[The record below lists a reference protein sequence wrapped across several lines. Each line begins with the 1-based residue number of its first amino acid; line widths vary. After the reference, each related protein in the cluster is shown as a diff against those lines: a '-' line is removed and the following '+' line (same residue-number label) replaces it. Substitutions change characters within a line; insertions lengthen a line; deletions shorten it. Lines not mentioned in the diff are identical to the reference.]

1 MLEIPKPTLRPL
13 RIYATDPARGYK
25 AARTT
30 TISVENE
37 ELSAGPIGAR
47 LEVVDYDAEH
57 DLFYDAVDLDDPS
70 ILMQSGLTPSEADP
84 HFHQQMVYAV
94 ASRTLSNFDR
104 ALGRRVSLRKGKFRD
119 KLRLLPHAFE
129 GENAFYDHDLNAIL
143 FGYFT
148 ADPAKPGPN
157 IPNQTIFTCLSHDI
171 IVHEMTHAIVDHLRR
186 YFLEPSNVDVLAFHE
201 GFSDLVA
208 LLQHF
213 SYRDLL
219 AEEIRIGRGDIVDGS
234 LLVNLAKQ
242 FGEATGT
249 GQALRSAIDTA
260 TPDPRRYGNVTEPHA
275 RGAILVAAVF
285 DGFLTTFRSRIA
297 DLVRIATGGSGKLPP
312 GELHPD
318 LVARIASE
326 ASQTAQRQLNMCIR
340 AFDYLPPVDITFGD
354 YLRALVTAD
363 FELDPDDAWGQ
374 RAALIEG
381 FRRRGI
387 YPEGVTS
394 LAEESLRW
402 PAADPGAA
410 PMADSLGTILPELL
424 RREAARFTKVSS
436 DPGIAKQSL
445 LVRPPSL
452 SEDLNDSSASDA
464 AKTMRAALVAYAQNN
479 STALKLTGRT
489 DLWVSEFNA
498 VFRVAPS
505 GALQIELVAQF
516 VETDKMTDDDPEF
529 GGVPVRGGTTAI
541 IGVDG
546 NVRYII
552 AKPLPSQMLDSASR
566 THAEARVAGQRAF
579 IDQLDGADPR
589 TNYMGP
595 DEYRTRMAARMNLR
609 ALHEGAA

>member
-1 MLEIPKPTLRPL
+1 MFDLPRPSLRPL

-25 AARTT
+25 AARTA
-30 TISVENE
+30 TIGIENE
-37 ELSAGPIGAR
+37 PLDAGPVGAR
-47 LEVVDYDAEH
+47 LEVVDYDAEN
-57 DLFYDAVDLDDPS
+57 DLFYDAVDLDHPS
-70 ILMQSGLTPSEADP
+70 ILMQSGLAPSEADP

-94 ASRTLSNFDR
+94 ASRTLTNFDR
-104 ALGRRVSLRKGKFRD
+104 ALGRRVSLKKGKVRD

-129 GENAFYDHDLNAIL
+129 GENAFYDRDLHAVL
-143 FGYFT
+143 FGYFS

-171 IVHEMTHAIVDHLRR
+171 IVHEMTHAIVDRLRR

-201 GFSDLVA
+201 GFSDIVA

-219 AEEIRIGRGDIVDGS
+219 IDEIRLGGGDIVDGS
-234 LLVNLAKQ
+234 LLVNLARQ

-249 GQALRSAIDTA
+249 GKALRSAIDTV
-260 TPDPRRYGNVTEPHA
+260 TPDPRRYGSVKEPHE

-297 DLVRIATGGSGKLPP
+297 DLVRIATGGSGKLPA

-318 LVARIASE
+318 LVARIAGE
-326 ASQTAQRQLNMCIR
+326 AAQTAQRQLNMCIR

-387 YPEGVTS
+387 YPDGVTS

-402 PAADPGAA
+402 PAADPGTA
-410 PMADSLGTILPELL
+410 PVVDTLSSVLPELL
-424 RREAARFTKVSS
+424 QREAARFTKISS
-436 DPGIAKQSL
+436 DPKIAERSGARPASL
-445 LVRPPSL
+445 GDDMN
-452 SEDLNDSSASDA
+452 EESASDA
-464 AKTMRAALVAYAQNN
+464 SKTMRNALVAYAQQN
-479 STALKLTGRT
+479 SAALQLTGRT
-489 DLWVSEFNA
+489 DVWVSDFNA

-516 VETDKMTDDDPEF
+516 VETDKTTASDPEW

-541 IGVDG
+541 FGVDG
-546 NVRYII
+546 IVRYVI
-552 AKPLPSQMLDSASR
+552 AKPLPATTLDAASSDR
-566 THAEARVAGQRAF
+566 AYARVSKQRAF
-579 IDQLDGADPR
+579 VEEFDGADPR
-589 TNYMGP
+589 TNYLSES
-595 DEYRTRMAARMNLR
+595 DYSSRMAARMSLR
-609 ALHEGAA
+609 ALHEDAL

>member
-1 MLEIPKPTLRPL
+1 LLDIPQPSLRPL

-25 AARTT
+25 VARVT
-30 TISVENE
+30 TIGVENE
-37 ELSAGPIGAR
+37 PLDTGPVGAR
-47 LEVVDYDAEH
+47 LEVVDYDAEN
-57 DLFYDAVDLDDPS
+57 DIFYDAVNLDHPS
-70 ILMQSGLTPSEADP
+70 ILMQSGLAPSEADP
-84 HFHQQMVYAV
+84 HFHQQMVYAI
-94 ASRTLSNFDR
+94 ASRTLTNFDR
-104 ALGRRVSLRKGKFRD
+104 ALGRRVSLRKGDVRN

-129 GENAFYDHDLNAIL
+129 GENAFYDRDLHAIL
-143 FGYFT
+143 FGYFA

-171 IVHEMTHAIVDHLRR
+171 IVHEMTHAIVDRLRF

-201 GFSDLVA
+201 GFADIVA

-219 AEEIRIGRGDIVDGS
+219 VDEIRLGGGDIVDGS
-234 LLVNLAKQ
+234 LLVSLAKQ

-249 GQALRSAIDTA
+249 GKALRSAIDSA
-260 TPDPRRYGNVTEPHA
+260 TPDPRRYSNVTEPHE

-285 DGFLTTFRSRIA
+285 DGFLTTFRSRIV

-318 LVARIASE
+318 LIGRIASE
-326 ASQTAQRQLNMCIR
+326 AAQTAQRQLNMCIR

-387 YPEGVTS
+387 YPDGVTS

-402 PAADPGAA
+402 PAAPPGTA
-410 PMADSLGTILPELL
+410 PIIDSLSTYLPQLL
-424 RREAARFTKVSS
+424 QREAARFTKISS
-436 DPGIAKQSL
+436 DPLIAKESPDRS
-445 LVRPPSL
+445 VSF
-452 SEDLNDSSASDA
+452 SDDLNDPNASYA
-464 AKTMRAALVAYAQNN
+464 AKALRAALVAYAQHNGP
-479 STALKLTGRT
+479 ALQLTGRP
-489 DLWVSEFNA
+489 DLYVSAFDA

-516 VETDKMTDDDPEF
+516 VETDKASKDAPEW

-546 NVRYII
+546 AVRYVI
-552 AKPLPSQMLDSASR
+552 AKPLPSQQLDAAS
-566 THAEARVAGQRAF
+566 TARADARIARQRAF
-579 IDQLDGADPR
+579 VEQLDAADPR
-589 TNYMGP
+589 TNYLDDG
-595 DEYRTRMAARMNLR
+595 EYRERMKARMNLR
-609 ALHEGAA
+609 ALHEAAL

>member
-1 MLEIPKPTLRPL
+1 MLDIPKPTLRPL

-37 ELSAGPIGAR
+37 ELSPGPIGAR
-47 LEVVDYDAEH
+47 LEVVDYDGEH
-57 DLFYDAVDLDDPS
+57 DVFYDAVNLNDAS
-70 ILMQSGLTPSEADP
+70 VLMQSGLTPSEADP

-104 ALGRRVSLRKGKFRD
+104 ALGRRVSLRKGRFRD

-157 IPNQTIFTCLSHDI
+157 LPNQTIFTCLSHDI

-219 AEEIRIGRGDIVDGS
+219 ADEIRSGRGDIIDGS

-249 GQALRSAIDTA
+249 GKALRSAIDTA
-260 TPDPRRYGNVTEPHA
+260 NPDPRRYGNVTEPHE

-297 DLVRIATGGSGKLPP
+297 DLVRIATGGSGQLPP

-326 ASQTAQRQLNMCIR
+326 AAQTAQRQLNMCIR

-402 PAADPGAA
+402 PAADPGIA
-410 PMADSLGTILPELL
+410 PMVDSLSTILPQLL
-424 RREAARFTKVSS
+424 QREAARFTKVSS
-436 DPGIAKQSL
+436 DPGIAKRSF
-445 LVRPPSL
+445 VRPPSL
-452 SEDLNDSSASDA
+452 SEDLNEDNAGDTT
-464 AKTMRAALVAYAQNN
+464 KTMRAALVAYAQNN
-479 STALKLTGRT
+479 SQALQLTGRS

-516 VETDKMTDDDPEF
+516 VETDKESETDPEF

-552 AKPLPSQMLDSASR
+552 AKPLPSQMLNAATQTR
-566 THAEARVAGQRAF
+566 ARARVSGQRSF

-595 DEYRTRMAARMNLR
+595 AEYKARMTARMNLR
-609 ALHEGAA
+609 ALHEDAA

>member
-1 MLEIPKPTLRPL
+1 MLDIPRPTFRPL

-25 AARTT
+25 AARTA
-30 TISVENE
+30 TITVENE

-47 LEVVDYDAEH
+47 LEVVDYDAER
-57 DLFYDAVDLDDPS
+57 DLFYDAVNLNDPS
-70 ILMQSGLTPSEADP
+70 ILMQSGLPPSEADP
-84 HFHQQMVYAV
+84 HFHQQMVYAI
-94 ASRTLSNFDR
+94 ASRTLTNFDR
-104 ALGRRVSLRKGKFRD
+104 ALGRRVSLRKGEFRH

-148 ADPAKPGPN
+148 ADPAAPGPN

-219 AEEIRIGRGDIVDGS
+219 IDEIRVGRGDILDGS

-249 GQALRSAIDTA
+249 GKALRSAIDTA
-260 TPDPRRYGNVTEPHA
+260 TPDPRRYGNLTEPHA

-297 DLVRIATGGSGKLPP
+297 DLVRIATGGSGRLPP

-326 ASQTAQRQLNMCIR
+326 AAQTAQRQLNMCIR

-387 YPEGVTS
+387 YPEGATS

-402 PAADPGAA
+402 PAAEPGAA
-410 PMADSLGTILPELL
+410 PMVDSLSTILPQLL
-424 RREAARFTKVSS
+424 QREAARFTKVSS
-436 DPGIAKQSL
+436 DPGIAKQSRE
-445 LVRPPSL
+445 RPPSL
-452 SEDLNDSSASDA
+452 SEDLNESNASETV
-464 AKTMRAALVAYAQNN
+464 KTMREALVSYAQNN
-479 STALKLTGRT
+479 SAALKLTGRP
-489 DLWVSEFNA
+489 DVWVSAFNA

-516 VETDKMTDDDPEF
+516 VETDKTTSDDPEF

-546 NVRYII
+546 HVRYII
-552 AKPLPSQMLDSASR
+552 AKPLPSPTLDQAGKAR
-566 THAEARVAGQRAF
+566 ADARVAGQRAF
-579 IDQLDGADPR
+579 VEQLDGADAR
-589 TNYMGP
+589 TNYLDRSDYGQ
-595 DEYRTRMAARMNLR
+595 RMAARMNLR
-609 ALHEGAA
+609 ALHEGAE